1 MRCKNLGRFHMVK
14 EFVKFTWPVA
24 CTGPDHKGTLAES
37 KRDVS
42 LFGKG
47 KGLVCRDVSPAC

>member
-1 MRCKNLGRFHMVK
+1 MVK

-24 CTGPDHKGTLAES
+24 CMGRDHKGTYAES

-47 KGLVCRDVSPAC
+47 KRPCMQGREPCVLKTCRT

>member
-1 MRCKNLGRFHMVK
+1 MVK

-24 CTGPDHKGTLAES
+24 CTGPDHKGTRAES

-47 KGLVCRDVSPAC
+47 KALYAGT